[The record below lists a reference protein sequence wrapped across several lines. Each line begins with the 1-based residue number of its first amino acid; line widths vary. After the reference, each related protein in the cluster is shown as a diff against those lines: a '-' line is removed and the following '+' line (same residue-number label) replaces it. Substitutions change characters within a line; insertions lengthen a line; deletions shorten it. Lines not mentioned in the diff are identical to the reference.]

1 MLCVCECVC
10 VCSIF
15 RFWNNPEFECTRI
28 VDCGVPLTAAV
39 FHPSA
44 PDVLAVATSKC
55 MVELF
60 NTKAARV
67 TEQIEFME
75 PIRALAW
82 SPAGKALFMGDD
94 KGKLNAY
101 RYGGT
106 NGQMIKVANMRAA
119 TRTITNLVAS
129 PHVTNPKA
137 AIVLVNSL
145 SNMVQLCLF
154 EQKKNG
160 FGANDTF
167 LTLLRKFPIC
177 NQRDPIRAD
186 FCPTIARF
194 PGSQNIVTGSEDGTV
209 FIFNYEKK
217 EEPWINQLL
226 GHEAPVT
233 ACCWSGDGSILIT
246 ADAEGSVAIWLRDAG
261 SE

>member
-1 MLCVCECVC
+1 MHGRALQHKGDTLIPL
-10 VCSIF
+10 SQLLH
-15 RFWNNPEFECTRI
+15 PTPTR
-28 VDCGVPLTAAV
+28 
-39 FHPSA
+39 
-44 PDVLAVATSKC
+44 
-55 MVELF
+55 
-60 NTKAARV
+60 KAARV
-67 TEQIEFME
+67 TEQIEFAE

-82 SPAGKALFMGDD
+82 SPGGKALFMGDD

-101 RYGGT
+101 RYGGV
-106 NGQMIKVANMRAA
+106 NGQMVKVANMRAA
-119 TRTITNLVAS
+119 TRTITSLSAT

-154 EQKKNG
+154 EEKKNG

-167 LTLLRKFPIC
+167 LTLLRKFPIS
-177 NQRDPIRAD
+177 NNRHPIRAD
-186 FCPTIARF
+186 FCPTITRF
-194 PGSQNIVTGSEDGTV
+194 PGSQNVVTGSEDGTV

-233 ACCWSGDGSILIT
+233 ACSWSGDGSILIT
-246 ADAEGSVAIWLRDAG
+246 ADAMGSVAIWLRDAG